1 MMSYHVMNICVHN
14 LFQCLAWF
22 WFLIRIGMKLEGPRR
37 FWCVQSPDQWN
48 SVSKSDVLAEE
59 GERLPAWR
67 CLQVAWVAIIGFESV
82 WGLLFYLQY
91 VMLLFVAYFLTCT
104 GFSQSQFVC
113 IFFSR
118 FVCGV
123 PLPYTLVEGLD
134 LGINKNDYYL
144 LYIYIKSNEFSI
156 KANNL

>member
-1 MMSYHVMNICVHN
+1 MSYHVMNICVHN
-14 LFQCLAWF
+14 LFQCLAWCR
-22 WFLIRIGMKLEGPRR
+22 FLIRVGMKLEGPRR
-37 FWCVQSPDQWN
+37 FWCLQSPDQWN

-67 CLQVAWVAIIGFESV
+67 CLQVAWVTIIGFESV

-104 GFSQSQFVC
+104 GFSQSQFVR
-113 IFFSR
+113 IF
-118 FVCGV
+118 
-123 PLPYTLVEGLD
+123 LAD
-134 LGINKNDYYL
+134 LFAACHYHTHSLKVWIWASIRTIIIY
-144 LYIYIKSNEFSI
+144 YIKSNAFSI

>member
-1 MMSYHVMNICVHN
+1 MSYHVMNICRICVHN
-14 LFQCLAWF
+14 LFQCLAWC

-37 FWCVQSPDQWN
+37 FWCLRSPDQWN
-48 SVSKSDVLAEE
+48 SVSKSDALAEE

-82 WGLLFYLQY
+82 WAVVLFAIRY
-91 VMLLFVAYFLTCT
+91 VAICCMFPYMYRFVTVTVRPHFL
-104 GFSQSQFVC
+104 
-113 IFFSR
+113 SR

-134 LGINKNDYYL
+134 LGINKNGYYL
-144 LYIYIKSNEFSI
+144 LIILKSIAFSI